1 MRRET
6 CVFIRRNMKYEA
18 YDLLSLIYD
27 DNECVYV
34 HFSKRTHTHTHTHT
48 CTQYL
53 GLSIYFKHGNKAL
66 EF

>member
-1 MRRET
+1 MKLMIFYPSYMMIM
-6 CVFIRRNMKYEA
+6 CVCMFISPRG
-18 YDLLSLIYD
+18 
-27 DNECVYV
+27 
-34 HFSKRTHTHTHTHT
+34 HTHTHT